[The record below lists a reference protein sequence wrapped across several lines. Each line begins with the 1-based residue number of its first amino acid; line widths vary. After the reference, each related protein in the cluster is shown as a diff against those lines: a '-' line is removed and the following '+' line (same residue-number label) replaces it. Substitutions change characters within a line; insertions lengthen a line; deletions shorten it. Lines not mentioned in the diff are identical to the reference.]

1 MTPLSRSSPEEGF
14 LWTLASLQRLIHQQ
28 KYILSEYVATLA
40 KHKSSSLPAYLTIE
54 RPKIVKRDFEMNVT
68 RRREMESLRKFQK
81 SIEKKLDMS
90 NLYAI
95 FDL

>member
-1 MTPLSRSSPEEGF
+1 M
-14 LWTLASLQRLIHQQ
+14 
-28 KYILSEYVATLA
+28 ATLA
-40 KHKSSSLPAYLTIE
+40 KHNSYSLPAYLTIP
-54 RPKIVKRDFEMNVT
+54 RPKIVKRDCEMNDT